1 MAARPRVQG
10 GTVGTPAHVGQ
21 EVVDERQRFSAR
33 RLGPGRDGGFTR
45 HRRDRMTQPTTPPN
59 QEKPVVIGTLQ
70 VTVQVPESRSLKDKR
85 MVVRSITSRVRQTF
99 AVAVAEVGEQDS
111 WQTAVVGV
119 ACVSNNARHA
129 DEMCQKVL
137 AYIEN
142 DADGV
147 VSGSR
152 FELVH
157 L

>member
-1 MAARPRVQG
+1 MHKTQRPNATR
-10 GTVGTPAHVGQ
+10 T
-21 EVVDERQRFSAR
+21 RS
-33 RLGPGRDGGFTR
+33 FT
-45 HRRDRMTQPTTPPN
+45 
-59 QEKPVVIGTLQ
+59 VVIGTLQ
-70 VTVQVPESRSLKDKR
+70 VTVQVPESHSLKDKR

-99 AVAVAEVGEQDS
+99 AVAVAEVGEQDA

-129 DEMCQKVL
+129 DEVCQKVL

-147 VSGSR
+147 VSASR
-152 FELVH
+152 FELIH

>member
-1 MAARPRVQG
+1 M
-10 GTVGTPAHVGQ
+10 
-21 EVVDERQRFSAR
+21 
-33 RLGPGRDGGFTR
+33 
-45 HRRDRMTQPTTPPN
+45 
-59 QEKPVVIGTLQ
+59 IGTLQ
-70 VTVQVPESRSLKDKR
+70 VTLQVPDSGSLKEKR
-85 MVVRSITSRVRQTF
+85 AVLRSVTSRVRQTF
-99 AVAVAEVGEQDS
+99 AVAVAEVGAEDDR
-111 WQTAVVGV
+111 QTAVIGV